1 MIYTILGIETFKSKK
16 GTDISI
22 LHTTYNKA
30 SNNCKCVEKFFILS
44 SNVPDELEVG
54 DEVNVLYGPQ
64 GANGFLSGVQII

>member
-1 MIYTILGIETFKSKK
+1 MIYTIIGIENFKSKK

-22 LHTTYNKA
+22 LHTTFNKT
-30 SNNCKCVEKFFILS
+30 STNCKCVEKFFILTA
-44 SNVPDELEVG
+44 NVPPELSVG